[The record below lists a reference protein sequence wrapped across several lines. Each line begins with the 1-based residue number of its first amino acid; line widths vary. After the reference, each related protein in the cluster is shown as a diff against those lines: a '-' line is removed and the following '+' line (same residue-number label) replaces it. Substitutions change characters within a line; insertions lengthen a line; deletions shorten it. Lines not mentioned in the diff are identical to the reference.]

1 MSTTPLHKDQISIR
15 LALEEDIPRLNGIEK
30 SAAQLFRTV
39 DNLAWIDDY
48 PPLDPATLR
57 SMIAQQNI
65 WVAVTTDNTAVG
77 FIAVQELDG
86 MLYIAE
92 MDVHEDWQR
101 RGIAR
106 MMLTEVE
113 RQARERGYEYV
124 SLTTYRDVEFNGRF
138 YAKMGFEEV
147 DVDIAGEGHQ
157 RELEEQARCG
167 HDRTKRCAMRKKI
180 AL

>member
-1 MSTTPLHKDQISIR
+1 MTTPPPKDEISIR
-15 LALEEDIPRLNGIEK
+15 LALEEEIPRLNTIET

-39 DNLAWIDDY
+39 NLAWIANSS
-48 PPLDPATLR
+48 PFDPATLR
-57 SMIAQQNI
+57 PMIAQQNI
-65 WVAVTTDNTAVG
+65 WVAVTSDNTAVG
-77 FIAVQELDG
+77 FIAVQDLDG

-92 MDVHEDWQR
+92 MDVHKDWQR

-106 MMLTEVE
+106 MMLEKVE
-113 RQARERGYEYV
+113 GRARERGYEYV
-124 SLTTYRDVEFNGRF
+124 SLTTYRDVKFNGRF
-138 YAKMGFEEV
+138 YARMGFEEV

-167 HDRTKRCAMRKKI
+167 HDRGKRCAMRKKI

>member
-1 MSTTPLHKDQISIR
+1 MTTTPLQKCEISIR
-15 LALEEDIPRLNGIEK
+15 LALEEDIPRMNTIET

-39 DNLAWIDDY
+39 HLAWIADS

-57 SMIAQQNI
+57 SMIAQQNV
-65 WVAVTTDNTAVG
+65 WVAVTSENTAVG
-77 FIAVQELDG
+77 FIAVRDLDG
-86 MLYIAE
+86 MLYVAE

-106 MMLTEVE
+106 TMLEEVE
-113 RQARERGYEYV
+113 RRARDRGYEYV
-124 SLTTYRDVEFNGRF
+124 SLTTYRDLGFNGRF
-138 YAKMGFEEV
+138 YARMGFEEV
-147 DVDIAGEGHQ
+147 DVDTAGERHG

-167 HDRTKRCAMRKKI
+167 HDRARRCVMRKRV

>member
-1 MSTTPLHKDQISIR
+1 MSATPPNDQISIR
-15 LALEEDIPRLNGIEK
+15 LALEEDIPRINTIEK

-39 DNLAWIDDY
+39 NLAWIADS

-57 SMIAQQNI
+57 SMIAQQNV
-65 WVAVTTDNTAVG
+65 WVAVTSDDTAVG
-77 FIAVQELDG
+77 FIAVQDLDG

-106 MMLTEVE
+106 MMLEEVE
-113 RQARERGYEYV
+113 GRARERGYEYV

-167 HDRTKRCAMRKKI
+167 HDRAKRCAMRKTV
-180 AL
+180 AV